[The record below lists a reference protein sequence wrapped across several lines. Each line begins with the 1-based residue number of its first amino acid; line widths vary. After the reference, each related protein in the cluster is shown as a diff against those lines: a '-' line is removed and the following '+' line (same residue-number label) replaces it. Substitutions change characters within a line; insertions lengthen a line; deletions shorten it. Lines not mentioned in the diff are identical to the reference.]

1 MQAVRRLWLVAA
13 GFLVLYVGGVG
24 LLLSALGADCEIND
38 ALDGSASC
46 NSLGEVQYA
55 VGVVGLLP
63 AAAAALVLIAGLV
76 SEIVARGRGSRR
88 K

>member
-1 MQAVRRLWLVAA
+1 MKVIRRLWLVAA
-13 GFLVLYVGGVG
+13 GFLVFYIAGAG
-24 LLLSALGADCEIND
+24 LLLSALGADCEVHD

-63 AAAAALVLIAGLV
+63 AAAAALVLVAGLV
-76 SEIVARGRGSRR
+76 SEIVARCRGSRR